1 MGEHTLILT
10 GTGNYTGAKTIEI
23 VTLPDANSDFT
34 MTDGDTYTI
43 VKDCDVASATYTKT
57 LDANRVGKYQ
67 AWLVPFDYTIKESDT
82 EKFTFYKIN
91 MIANSP
97 DPSLEASDDI
107 WVFVKRMSKNDVL
120 RANMPYVYKPRE
132 AVTDYAFTT
141 TTAVLKAKKTN
152 VIAKTET
159 MEDIYN
165 FYATYGNTSA
175 TAQDPFY
182 YVNIYGELS
191 YGDAVTVGAFRWIIR
206 VESKYGSE
214 PSYARTLKFFDGE
227 EEETTGILNIEHST
241 LNIEHSAD
249 AWFTLDGRK
258 LDGNPHAKGVYI
270 QNGRKVIIK

>member
-1 MGEHTLILT
+1 
-10 GTGNYTGAKTIEI
+10 
-23 VTLPDANSDFT
+23 

-43 VKDCDVASATYTKT
+43 VQDCDVASATYRKT
-57 LDANRVGKYQ
+57 TDRVGKFHP
-67 AWLVPFDYTIKESDT
+67 WLVPFDYTIKESDT

-141 TTAVLKAKKTN
+141 TTAVLKAKNTG

-227 EEETTGILNIEHST
+227 EATGIISVHGSGFTVNGS
-241 LNIEHSAD
+241 D
-249 AWFTLDGRK
+249 VWYTLDGRK
-258 LDGNPHAKGVYI
+258 LDGKPHAKGVYI